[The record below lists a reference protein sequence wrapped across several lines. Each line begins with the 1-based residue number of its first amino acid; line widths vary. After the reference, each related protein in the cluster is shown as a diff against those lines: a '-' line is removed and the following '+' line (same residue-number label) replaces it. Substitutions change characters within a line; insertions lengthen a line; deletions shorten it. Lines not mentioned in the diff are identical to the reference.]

1 MRIII
6 EKDYDTMSKRAAD
19 LIVSQLDEK
28 PSSILCL
35 ATGSTPVGT
44 YKELV
49 SRYKAGKIDF
59 SKVSTFNLDEYYG
72 LADEHPQSYHY
83 FMNENLFKH
92 INLRKSNSMIP
103 DGKVKNIKK
112 YCFEYEWEIK
122 QKGGID
128 LQLLGLGRDGHIGF
142 NEPGSSLGSRTRLKT
157 LTQETVEDNSRFFK
171 EKKDVPVYVLTM
183 GIGTIMEARKILM
196 LVSGTNKAEVLQKV
210 VEGPVTSM
218 VPASA
223 LQMHPNVVLIADEA
237 AAYKLARKDYY
248 EYVESMQKR
257 YEKGEI

>member
-1 MRIII
+1 LRIII
-6 EKDYDTMSKRAAD
+6 TKDYDELSSKAAD
-19 LIVSQLDEK
+19 FIAAQLDEK

-35 ATGSTPVGT
+35 ATGSTPLGT

-49 SRYKAGKIDF
+49 SRYKEKKIDF

-92 INLRKSNSMIP
+92 INLKKSNSMVP

-157 LTQETVEDNSRFFK
+157 LTKETVEDNARFF
-171 EKKDVPVYVLTM
+171 EKKEDVPVYVLTM
-183 GIGTIMEARKILM
+183 GVGTIMEAKKVLL
-196 LVSGTNKAEVLQKV
+196 LVSGEGKAKVLSNV

-223 LQMHPNVVLIADEA
+223 LQLHPNVILIADLA
-237 AAYKLARKDYY
+237 AASRLARKDYY
-248 EYVESMQKR
+248 IYVEEMQQR
-257 YEKGEI
+257 YERGEI